1 VGETPADGGTRR
13 ETRRLLFR
21 VLLVQALTLI
31 ALYVLQVRFGI
42 GAG

>member
-1 VGETPADGGTRR
+1 MTATAPGARRGTRR
-13 ETRRLLFR
+13 LVVR

-31 ALYVLQVRFGI
+31 GLYLLQLRFGI